1 MDVSVWRREKISA
14 WGGDWSALME
24 HLSIQRWPGIDG
36 HIPCNHSLTCGC
48 LLFSRLCCADLT
60 NTLASPCGEHS
71 TSFKRETRNK
81 PVQPRAEAACPRGG
95 RDPCARRWAQLSPQG
110 TAGPPARPASTAR
123 CLCCS
128 PGACCTYKGFVQIF
142 SVRHVGCG
150 GLGDI
155 NQSSPAGDKG
165 VRLINSGDKSAAVSF
180 GNSSALTGV

>member
-1 MDVSVWRREKISA
+1 MDASVWRREKISA
-14 WGGDWSALME
+14 WRGDWSALME
-24 HLSIQRWPGIDG
+24 HLSIQRWPGIEG
-36 HIPCNHSLTCGC
+36 HIPCNHSLTCGY

-81 PVQPRAEAACPRGG
+81 PVQPRAEAACPRGAG
-95 RDPCARRWAQLSPQG
+95 TPVPGVEPSSAPRARQG
-110 TAGPPARPASTAR
+110 LRHGPASTAR
-123 CLCCS
+123 CSCCS

-142 SVRHVGCG
+142 SMRHVGCG
-150 GLGDI
+150 GLGDV
-155 NQSSPAGDKG
+155 NQSSPAGDKE